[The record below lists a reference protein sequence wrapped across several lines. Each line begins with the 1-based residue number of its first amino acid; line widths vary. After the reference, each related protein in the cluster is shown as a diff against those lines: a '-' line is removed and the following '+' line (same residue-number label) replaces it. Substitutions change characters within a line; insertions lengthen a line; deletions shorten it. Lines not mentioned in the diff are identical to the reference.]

1 MDDGARAMRKQYKNP
16 FIKSP
21 QQLELEDAV
30 KVFKIWFHMLD
41 YGDPVDDA
49 FHAFHMMTV
58 VLEKA
63 IHHPAEKLILNEA
76 IKVFKEATEFN
87 AWRKSYT
94 KPVNSAMDVILRL
107 FPTMPTDVCVRAVKE
122 ALETA

>member
-1 MDDGARAMRKQYKNP
+1 MTRKQFRNP

-41 YGDPVDDA
+41 YGDPVDDR
-49 FHAFHMMTV
+49 FHAFHMMLK
-58 VLEKA
+58 VLHNA
-63 IHHPAEKLILNEA
+63 ISGPDKETLAEA
-76 IKVFKEATEFN
+76 IAIFQEATEYN

-94 KPVNSAMDVILRL
+94 KPVNSAMDVVLKRFTNLPKQIAQKALL
-107 FPTMPTDVCVRAVKE
+107 S

>member
-1 MDDGARAMRKQYKNP
+1 MTRKQYRNP

-41 YGDPVDDA
+41 YGDPVDDG
-49 FHAFHMMTV
+49 FHAFHMMSK
-58 VLEKA
+58 VLHNA
-63 IHHPAEKLILNEA
+63 ISGPDKQTLAEA
-76 IKVFKEATEFN
+76 ITIFQEATEYN

-94 KPVNSAMDVILRL
+94 KPVNEAMNVILKRFTNL
-107 FPTMPTDVCVRAVKE
+107 PKQVAHKALIA

>member
-1 MDDGARAMRKQYKNP
+1 MRKKYQNP
-16 FIKSP
+16 FIKTP
-21 QQLELEDAV
+21 EQRELEDAV

-63 IHHPAEKLILNEA
+63 IHHPAEKKILTEA
-76 IKVFKEATEFN
+76 IAIFKESTEFN

-94 KPVNSAMDVILRL
+94 KPVNAAMDVVLKRFTRL
-107 FPTMPTDVCVRAVKE
+107 PKE
-122 ALETA
+122 VTRQALLAALETT